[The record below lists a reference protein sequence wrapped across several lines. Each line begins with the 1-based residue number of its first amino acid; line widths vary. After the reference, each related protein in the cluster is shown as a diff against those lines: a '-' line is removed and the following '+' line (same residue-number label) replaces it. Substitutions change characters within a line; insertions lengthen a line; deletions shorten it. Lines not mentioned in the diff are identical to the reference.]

1 MDDASHMRSA
11 LALAR
16 RGLGATW
23 PNPSV
28 GCVIVRDGRVVGRG
42 ATAPGGRPHAETRA
56 LEMAGDLARGAA
68 AYVTLEPCA
77 HWGRTPPCADALVAA
92 GIARAVIALPDPDER
107 VNGQGIA
114 RLREAGIAVETG
126 LLADEAEEAA
136 AGFLARVR
144 LGRPAV
150 TLKLASTLDGRI
162 ATRTGESRWITGP
175 EARRA
180 AHALRGRHDAIMV
193 GVGTVMADDPM
204 LNCRIPGYRASP
216 PVRVV
221 ADSHL
226 RTRLTSRLVA
236 TAADIPTWFLHR
248 EGADPERRHALAE
261 AGVRLIEVDGSEAG
275 IDLPGALRALAAA
288 GITSVLAEGGAQ
300 LAAALLRD
308 GLVDRL
314 AWFHAPTVM
323 GGDGWPAAQAFG
335 TAALSAMPRFE
346 RLAARPLGADLL
358 AEFRRA
364 A

>member
-42 ATAPGGRPHAETRA
+42 ATAPGGRPQAETRA

-114 RLREAGIAVETG
+114 RLRAAGIAVETG
-126 LLADEAEEAA
+126 LLADEAEDVA

-150 TLKLASTLDGRI
+150 TL
-162 ATRTGESRWITGP
+162 
-175 EARRA
+175 
-180 AHALRGRHDAIMV
+180 
-193 GVGTVMADDPM
+193 
-204 LNCRIPGYRASP
+204 
-216 PVRVV
+216 
-221 ADSHL
+221 
-226 RTRLTSRLVA
+226 
-236 TAADIPTWFLHR
+236 
-248 EGADPERRHALAE
+248 
-261 AGVRLIEVDGSEAG
+261 
-275 IDLPGALRALAAA
+275 
-288 GITSVLAEGGAQ
+288 
-300 LAAALLRD
+300 
-308 GLVDRL
+308 
-314 AWFHAPTVM
+314 
-323 GGDGWPAAQAFG
+323 
-335 TAALSAMPRFE
+335 
-346 RLAARPLGADLL
+346 
-358 AEFRRA
+358 
-364 A
+364 